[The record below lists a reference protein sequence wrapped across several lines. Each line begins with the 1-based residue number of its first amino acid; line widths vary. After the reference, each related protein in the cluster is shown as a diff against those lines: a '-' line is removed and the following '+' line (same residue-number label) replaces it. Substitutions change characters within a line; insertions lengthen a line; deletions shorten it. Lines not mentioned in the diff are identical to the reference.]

1 MTPVQAASFE
11 PDPRRIDVLSPG
23 ELPYW
28 SKALDVSEYDVLD
41 AVDKVGTSAA
51 LVRLYL
57 AGTSHRRMH

>member
-1 MTPVQAASFE
+1 MNTPPPASE
-11 PDPRRIDVLSPG
+11 PDARRIDILSPG

-28 SKALDVSEYDVLD
+28 AKALEVSEYRLLE

-57 AGTSHRRMH
+57 AGTDPGWRH